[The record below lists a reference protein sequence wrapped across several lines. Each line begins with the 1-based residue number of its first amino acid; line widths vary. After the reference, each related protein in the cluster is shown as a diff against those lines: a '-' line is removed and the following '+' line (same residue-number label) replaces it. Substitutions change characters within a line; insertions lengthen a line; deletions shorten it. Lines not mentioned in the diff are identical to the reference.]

1 MCGIGG
7 IIGREISDEEI
18 NTLKNALNH
27 RGPDGFG
34 YESGYWGLSLHTRLS
49 ILDLSNNAN
58 QPFVKFDR
66 NIITTHNGEIYN
78 YETVLKELSNSPEL
92 ESHSDSEIIP
102 FLYNE
107 FGIKRSTSFLEGM
120 FAISL
125 IDLKENKFFLC
136 RDQFGIK
143 PLYYFFD
150 GKVLIY
156 ASEIKAILPFLSDEQ
171 KRINDQ
177 MAYDFLSLGY
187 IVEPNTF
194 YEKIKAVPA
203 GQILEFDLK
212 SKTIVCYSYR
222 EMNDF
227 EQCNG
232 DFKLVEYDILLK
244 KIIKDQCRS
253 DVEMGCFLS
262 GGVDSTLITSYYSK
276 TTQTPYTYN
285 VTFDS
290 TERDESQIAANTAAH
305 LGCNHE
311 KIQSNNGVTK
321 ELVDSL
327 IKHFD
332 QPFADLAFISSYV
345 LTEAVSKKIKVVLS
359 GDGGDEFVAGY
370 SKFKQIWIINKVP
383 NFLLGLLKL
392 NIWSYIIEPNKL
404 NRVISL
410 IGKSKREQIYQLSAY
425 IDEKTLNKFFIHSFE
440 SPKRHF
446 VFNKKMS
453 LIQNITLNQ
462 IRTSLVSK
470 MLPKMDR
477 MSMLNGIEV
486 RVPLLDTRLTSKLFN
501 LKDKYKINFFGSK
514 IIYRKLLNFKFPS
527 YSNFKKV
534 GFDYNHK
541 ELEKMGLVSYW
552 TDSIIN
558 SSSEL
563 KIWELLNKKEVENW
577 VNQYGN
583 SKIVKYSKQT
593 QLQVIFNVYVLLRW
607 YEWSG
612 RN

>member
-7 IIGREISDEEI
+7 IIGREVSENELEI
-18 NTLKNALNH
+18 LNNTLRH

-34 YESGYWGLSLHTRLS
+34 YESGTWGVSLHTRLS
-49 ILDLSNNAN
+49 IIDLSNNAN
-58 QPFVKFDR
+58 QPFAKFDKKV
-66 NIITTHNGEIYN
+66 ITTHNGEIYN
-78 YETVLKELSNSPEL
+78 YEELLKELSIQPKL

-102 FLYNE
+102 YLYQE
-107 FGIKRSTSFLEGM
+107 RGIENTANALEGM

-125 IDLKENKFFLC
+125 LDLSLNKFFLL

-143 PLYYFFD
+143 PLYYYFD
-150 GKVLIY
+150 GDVLIY
-156 ASEIKAILPFLSDEQ
+156 ASEIKAILPLLNDEQ
-171 KRINDQ
+171 KRTNDQ
-177 MAYDFLSLGY
+177 MAFDFMSLGY

-194 YEKIKAVPA
+194 YENIKAVPA
-203 GQILEFDLK
+203 GQILEFDFRK
-212 SKTIVCYSYR
+212 KTIVFSSYR
-222 EMNDF
+222 QMQDF
-227 EQCNG
+227 EQSRGN
-232 DFKLVEYDILLK
+232 FKLDEYDILLK
-244 KIIKDQCRS
+244 RIIKDQCRS
-253 DVEMGCFLS
+253 DVEMGSFLS
-262 GGVDSTLITSYYSK
+262 GGVDSTLITSYYSEA
-276 TTQTPYTYN
+276 TQIPR
-285 VTFDS
+285 TFNIS
-290 TERDESQIAANTAAH
+290 FNSKQRDESQIAAYTAAH

-370 SKFKQIWIINKVP
+370 PKFKQIWIINKVP

-425 IDEKTLNKFFIHSFE
+425 VDEKTLNKFFIHSFE

-527 YSNFKKV
+527 YSNLKKV
-534 GFDYNHK
+534 GFDYNYK

-552 TDSIIN
+552 TDCIIN